1 MQGWYEDMNAACT
14 LLRGER
20 WQRPSKINLFVCLC
34 WMATY
39 RTSDEHVQEGEQQCN
54 SVERLQRELS
64 MLLLPAPTRQPQ
76 LDFKSSPRTSAR
88 SPLQPLSN
96 NTRSA
101 TKQHTLPRTK
111 ILSRTDA
118 LEERVDA
125 EKSRAGGPS
134 DAKSSRLREC
144 MHKCKAETAAVLS
157 LRDYRAARQVHPI
170 SLDPTDTPTVCDSAY
185 VWASAVLRCHFV
197 WRGITG
203 SGALGGGGKRAP
215 HVPRA
220 CQSSCHP
227 GSHLSAPYA
236 HFRGHMA

>member
-64 MLLLPAPTRQPQ
+64 MLLLPTPTRQPQ

-88 SPLQPLSN
+88 S
-96 NTRSA
+96 TRSA
-101 TKQHTLPRTK
+101 TKQHTLSRTK
-111 ILSRTDA
+111 ISSSADVP
-118 LEERVDA
+118 EEQVDA
-125 EKSRAGGPS
+125 EKSRAGGSS